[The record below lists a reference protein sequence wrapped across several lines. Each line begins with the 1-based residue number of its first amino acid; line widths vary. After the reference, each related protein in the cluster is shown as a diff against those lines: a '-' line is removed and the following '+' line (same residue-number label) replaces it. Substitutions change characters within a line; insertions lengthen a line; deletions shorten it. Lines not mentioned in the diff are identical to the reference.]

1 MGPVTTPAPE
11 QRWAA
16 ALNCQQMVEAS
27 DAVTV
32 KVAEADVLAGNQPML
47 KVFERSGLPMH
58 RRLDDGVV
66 HVTLELDAA
75 TPGPAG
81 SSSRSRAP

>member
-1 MGPVTTPAPE
+1 MSLLTRIAR
-11 QRWAA
+11 QRG
-16 ALNCQQMVEAS
+16 VHRF
-27 DAVTV
+27 
-32 KVAEADVLAGNQPML
+32 EADVLAGNQPML

-81 SSSRSRAP
+81 